1 MSLKKFLNTQRG
13 VTERYQGEIECHK
26 PASETYS
33 FVKSYHE
40 KGTFNNTKLEIVREE
55 TMGTTKML
63 EKVSRNLGGN
73 ITEIFVFR
81 VKFRGDFVERI
92 NIEITS
98 WDPKE
103 EFDIFQNELN
113 SKIPNVTGDSQRSEP
128 TVTYVAQP
136 DFSEKTLTECITA
149 FSEHLENFKLSPI
162 DSTFITVNSVK
173 KSIETKINA
182 LDASMQAGFT
192 QSMSQINLFMNALEM
207 QFSNPIMAAQAPS
220 FVGIYVG
227 QMAPFVTQMLAEAKK
242 IAPINTTCEDIG
254 SASTND
260 FETPA
265 DTIEEVSTINEP
277 IIDENPAPI
286 QDEYTATIENLQTP
300 EVAQNTHVPLVQN
313 TVNNQAPQNTYVPP
327 VQNTVNNQVTQNT
340 NVPPVQNTV
349 NTQVPQNTYV
359 PPVQNIMNYQAPSNN
374 GAKNRFVLEKKR
386 KNAPTPPQNTYTP
399 PVQNTANT
407 QVPQST
413 YVPPVQNT
421 MNYQAPSNNG
431 AKNGFVLEKKRKNA
445 PTPPQNTYTPPVQNT
460 ANTQVP
466 QSTYVPPVQNMAHSQ
481 TPENNYITTEQNTY
495 NSYPSQNRAKTTIPN
510 KNENH
515 PFPTIGLILS
525 FITLGLT
532 FMALLDPSNALL
544 LLLDIS
550 GLFFVYF
557 ILKLGC
563 AITALVLSI
572 LGLKY
577 KTTPLAIIALIL
589 SIIATIFSLI

>member
-374 GAKNRFVLEKKR
+374 GAKN
-386 KNAPTPPQNTYTP
+386 
-399 PVQNTANT
+399 
-407 QVPQST
+407 
-413 YVPPVQNT
+413 
-421 MNYQAPSNNG
+421 
-431 AKNGFVLEKKRKNA
+431 GFVLEKKRKNA

>member
-149 FSEHLENFKLSPI
+149 FSKHLENFKLSPI

-359 PPVQNIMNYQAPSNN
+359 PPVQNTMNYQAPSNN
-374 GAKNRFVLEKKR
+374 GAKNR
-386 KNAPTPPQNTYTP
+386 
-399 PVQNTANT
+399 
-407 QVPQST
+407 
-413 YVPPVQNT
+413 
-421 MNYQAPSNNG
+421 
-431 AKNGFVLEKKRKNA
+431 FVLEKKRKNA

>member
-1 MSLKKFLNTQRG
+1 MNIIYNKKGEIMSLKKFLNTQRG

-73 ITEIFVFR
+73 ITEIFVFK

-103 EFDIFQNELN
+103 EFDIFKNELN
-113 SKIPNVTGDSQRSEP
+113 SKIPDVTGESQRSEP

-182 LDASMQAGFT
+182 LDASMQAVFT

-227 QMAPFVTQMLAEAKK
+227 QMDPFVTQMLAEAKK

-286 QDEYTATIENLQTP
+286 QDEYTSTNENLQTP
-300 EVAQNTHVPLVQN
+300 EVAQNTYIPPVQN
-313 TVNNQAPQNTYVPP
+313 TVNNQVPQNTYVPP
-327 VQNTVNNQVTQNT
+327 VQNTVNSQVPQNT
-340 NVPPVQNTV
+340 YVPPVQNTV

-359 PPVQNIMNYQAPSNN
+359 PPVQNTMNYQAPSNN
-374 GAKNRFVLEKKR
+374 GAKNR
-386 KNAPTPPQNTYTP
+386 
-399 PVQNTANT
+399 
-407 QVPQST
+407 
-413 YVPPVQNT
+413 
-421 MNYQAPSNNG
+421 
-431 AKNGFVLEKKRKNA
+431 FVLEKKRKNA

-495 NSYPSQNRAKTTIPN
+495 NSYSSQNKAKTTIPN

-515 PFPTIGLILS
+515 RFQTIGLILS
-525 FITLGLT
+525 IITLVLT
-532 FMALLDPSNALL
+532 FIVLLDPSNALL

>member
-413 YVPPVQNT
+413 YVPPVQN
-421 MNYQAPSNNG
+421 
-431 AKNGFVLEKKRKNA
+431 
-445 PTPPQNTYTPPVQNT
+445 
-460 ANTQVP
+460 
-466 QSTYVPPVQNMAHSQ
+466 MAHSQ

>member
-1 MSLKKFLNTQRG
+1 MNIIYNKKGEIMSLKKFLNTQRG

-40 KGTFNNTKLEIVREE
+40 KGTFNNTKLEIVSEE

-359 PPVQNIMNYQAPSNN
+359 PPVQNTMNYQAPSNN
-374 GAKNRFVLEKKR
+374 GAKNR
-386 KNAPTPPQNTYTP
+386 
-399 PVQNTANT
+399 
-407 QVPQST
+407 
-413 YVPPVQNT
+413 
-421 MNYQAPSNNG
+421 
-431 AKNGFVLEKKRKNA
+431 FVLEKKRKNA